1 MARRIGGPN
10 WTVVDSCSC
19 ERSMGDFYREKFV
32 PTPIPFLGADVGHN
46 VSAPRARNGVK
57 ETALTELHDNR
68 ARGHA

>member
-1 MARRIGGPN
+1 
-10 WTVVDSCSC
+10 
-19 ERSMGDFYREKFV
+19 MGDFYREKFV

-46 VSAPRARNGVK
+46 VSAPPARNGVK